1 MQQRMSSALT
11 SVEEM
16 SFSDSVSTKTASKR
30 FGLAT
35 VREVAAK
42 AGDVR
47 LVAAD
52 ADVVAVGVV
61 VAGQVEGMRQ
71 KTIER
76 N

>member
-1 MQQRMSSALT
+1 MQQRMSSVLT

-16 SFSDSVSTKTASKR
+16 SFSDSVSPKTASKR

-61 VAGQVEGMRQ
+61 VAGQVVGMRQ
-71 KTIER
+71 KMTER